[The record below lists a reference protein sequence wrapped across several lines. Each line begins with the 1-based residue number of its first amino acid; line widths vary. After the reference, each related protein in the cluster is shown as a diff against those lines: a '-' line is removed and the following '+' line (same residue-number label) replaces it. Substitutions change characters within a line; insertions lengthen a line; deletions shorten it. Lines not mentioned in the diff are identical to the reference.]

1 MGLRPAED
9 LENVTGRNATWMDRM
24 DYILDIQ
31 WGLYIYIY
39 IHSYTYIYTHTF
51 IYTGYRRYRNTTI
64 SKSKYLIEWIYIYI
78 LGF

>member
-31 WGLYIYIY
+31 WGLYIYTYIRIHIY
-39 IHSYTYIYTHTF
+39 IHIHSYIRDIDDIETQPSQ
-51 IYTGYRRYRNTTI
+51 RVNT
-64 SKSKYLIEWIYIYI
+64 
-78 LGF
+78 

>member
-31 WGLYIYIY
+31 WGYVFIYIYIFNNLIYIYIY
-39 IHSYTYIYTHTF
+39 IHSY
-51 IYTGYRRYRNTTI
+51 
-64 SKSKYLIEWIYIYI
+64 IYIHIHSYI
-78 LGF
+78 GDIDDIETQPSQRVNT